1 MTTGTARYCVCTMWR
16 TPVTSRAGDLEFKK
30 NPSLGPKEQVFT
42 QFRDKNRR
50 GIGKSQSQWG
60 GGGRLQA
67 ITAWP
72 DVIVKELA
80 PSAEFLVLACGAC
93 AGRPGPIL
101 SYPPPPPP
109 PPLYSPH
116 SAARVVGV
124 DAWQHGRVGRF
135 CQLSAASALPPDPA
149 IAMGGFA
156 PN

>member
-1 MTTGTARYCVCTMWR
+1 MTTGTARYRVCTMRR

-42 QFRDKNRR
+42 QFRDESRR
-50 GIGKSQSQWG
+50 GIGKSQSQW

-93 AGRPGPIL
+93 GGRPCPIL
-101 SYPPPPPP
+101 SYTLL
-109 PPLYSPH
+109 PPLPPSTVRTAP
-116 SAARVVGV
+116 RVWLGWMLWQRCHTVVWGV
-124 DAWQHGRVGRF
+124 SV
-135 CQLSAASALPPDPA
+135 S
-149 IAMGGFA
+149 
-156 PN
+156 